1 MFCPNCGNQLADGAQ
16 FCNKCGTRLG
26 GADPS
31 NTAAAGAASSSAG
44 YAQTTASPV
53 MPQQAP
59 QNAWNNGP
67 IQQGSYTPKS
77 PVKTDRSLIAYI
89 VLSIVTCGI
98 YGYWFVYSIARDLNM
113 MCEGDGE
120 KTGGLVAYILLSF
133 FTCGIYNI
141 WWLYKIGNR
150 LQRNAPRYGLMMQE
164 NGTTILMWYIFGI
177 VLCGIGPWIG
187 MHIVIKNTN
196 ALATAYNAR
205 TFGGNGLNY

>member
-16 FCNKCGTRLG
+16 FCNKCGARLDAASAG
-26 GADPS
+26 GA
-31 NTAAAGAASSSAG
+31 SATSFD
-44 YAQTTASPV
+44 AQPV
-53 MPQQAP
+53 TSQQPA
-59 QNAWNNGP
+59 QGNWSQGP
-67 IQQGSYTPKS
+67 IQQGPYTPKS
-77 PVKTDRSLIAYI
+77 PVQTDRSLITYI
-89 VLSIVTCGI
+89 VLTIVTCGI
-98 YGYWFVYSIARDLNM
+98 YGFWFVYTIARDLNM

-120 KTGGLVAYILLSF
+120 NTGGLAAYILLSF
-133 FTCGIYNI
+133 VTCGIYNI

-150 LQRNAPRYGLMMQE
+150 IQRNAPRYGLMVQE

-205 TFGGNGLNY
+205 TFGGNGYNY